1 MTARSPRPVLIGL
14 AVLTLAGAAG
24 IPSAST
30 APGSAQV
37 FHWACRF
44 RGFTTKSR
52 ACGAV
57 TSGVV
62 DPAAIDGKA
71 ATLLDLLAGPA
82 GSSELHRR
90 KYLFGVFTNRLRTPN
105 CADQPNA
112 GIVTGNFTYGN
123 DGSELDGDGL
133 TDNSELDIEV
143 LCARPEIVTVSI
155 WTDYRESDSAQRRVT
170 RMVNLRTGRIL
181 ETRYYT
187 NWDTSVPLTGP
198 ENMPKS
204 IAGVGGFDS
213 SAAYYDYVIRWAAD
227 RVVFQV
233 VAGGRTITLWDLPWP
248 PISDPPDQ
256 GRLPHQRLA
265 HEHLGTPGTS
275 RGAPATDASGHR
287 VDRPDPNC
295 RHDRALN
302 SATRTPSTRLATVKQ
317 GHGAVNPRWP
327 GRDLG

>member
-37 FHWACRF
+37 FHWAGPGF

-52 ACGAV
+52 AGGAV

-71 ATLLDLLAGPA
+71 ATLRFGSRRPGPA
-82 GSSELHRR
+82 WGSELQSPQ

-233 VAGGRTITLWDLPWP
+233 VAGGRTITLWDYRGPRSRIPQTKAAFLTNVWHTSTWAPPGHPGALLPPTHPVTAW
-248 PISDPPDQ
+248 ID
-256 GRLPHQRLA
+256 RTRIA
-265 HEHLGTPGTS
+265 ATI
-275 RGAPATDASGHR
+275 AP
-287 VDRPDPNC
+287 
-295 RHDRALN
+295 
-302 SATRTPSTRLATVKQ
+302 
-317 GHGAVNPRWP
+317 
-327 GRDLG
+327 